1 MALISRFK
9 DYIIIT
15 ISLMIFSFGVATF
28 LVPAEVVG
36 GGVSGL
42 STLIYYYSG
51 ETIPLAVPFLIIN
64 VILLSIG
71 VKIFGKGFGV
81 KTVYAIIITTIF
93 LYLWQKLITH
103 QILSDVFL
111 STVIGGMC
119 TGAGVGL
126 AISQGGSTGGTDII
140 GLIVNHY
147 WNIPPGRTLLYIDV
161 VIVSFSYL
169 VFQKIEPIIYGFAAM
184 AVTAY
189 FVDFVITGR
198 KQSVQFFIFTKD
210 HNKMASQLEQEVGRG
225 ISLLDSYGWH
235 SQEKRKIVMIVTKK
249 SEARQIFRVVRKIDP
264 SAFVSMNDVTGVFGN
279 GFEAIR

>member
-140 GLIVNHY
+140 GLIVNRY
-147 WNIPPGRTLLYIDV
+147 WNIPTGRTLLYVDV
-161 VIVSFSYL
+161 VIISFSYL
-169 VFQKIEPIIYGFAAM
+169 VFQKIEPVIYGFAAM

-189 FVDFVITGR
+189 FVDFVITGC

-264 SAFVSMNDVTGVFGN
+264 NAFVSMNGVTGVFGN

>member
-140 GLIVNHY
+140 GLIVNRY
-147 WNIPPGRTLLYIDV
+147 WNIPTGRTLLYVDV
-161 VIVSFSYL
+161 VIISFSYL
-169 VFQKIEPIIYGFAAM
+169 VFQKIEPVIYGFAAM

-264 SAFVSMNDVTGVFGN
+264 NAFVSMNGVTGVFGN